1 MRFNVL
7 LHRYIYVNKEM
18 DWQNI
23 LNKLGE
29 IKTTFDKSSKCIG
42 QNQEVQH
49 GTLHKHAQI
58 LVEFFNEAH
67 ER

>member
-1 MRFNVL
+1 
-7 LHRYIYVNKEM
+7 M

-42 QNQEVQH
+42 QNQEVQQ

-58 LVEFFNEAH
+58 LAEFINKNMKE
-67 ER
+67 EIT